1 MIGSGWKTNML
12 SAATIVKLRSALMT
26 ALGGLIVALP
36 LDAAMPVERQNE
48 LVQRHCAVCHTD
60 AARNGGLTLQH
71 FDAAKADPSLA
82 AMILSKLRGGAMGAA
97 GLPFET
103 TDADALEMAMLAA
116 SLGAQE
122 WTVTRGR
129 VTTAA
134 IVREVASKNPA
145 QPSRY
150 RLVVSCDAGS
160 GKGEAELSWAPSP
173 RNGTVKA
180 SVDGGSPVDYKVEGT
195 ESMGNGNSGTTGHAA
210 VMLKGLPWPG
220 RMLTISELFPG
231 ETVVFPFEKL
241 ALARTSFEECFAPAK

>member
-1 MIGSGWKTNML
+1 MSLARFAGSRL
-12 SAATIVKLRSALMT
+12 PSMT
-26 ALGGLIVALP
+26 VLGGLIALLP
-36 LDAAMPVERQNE
+36 LGAAMPVERQNA

-82 AMILSKLRGGAMGAA
+82 AMLLSKLRGGAMGAA
-97 GLPFET
+97 GLPFEK

-116 SLGAQE
+116 SAGALE
-122 WTVTRGR
+122 WTVSRGR
-129 VTTAA
+129 VTTAG
-134 IVREVASKNPA
+134 IVREVASSNPG

-160 GKGEAELSWAPSP
+160 RKGEVQLSWAPSP

-195 ESMGNGNSGTTGHAA
+195 ESMGDGSTGMTGHAA
-210 VMLKGLPWPG
+210 VILEGLPWP
-220 RMLTISELFPG
+220 RRTLTISELLPG
-231 ETVVFPFEKL
+231 ETVVFPFEQL
-241 ALARTSFEECFAPAK
+241 AQTRQSFTECFAQAK